1 MSSTYLTTVDI
12 KTPPAVFPEDPA
24 ITYKFSLDNWQKHA
38 ISAIDAKENVL
49 VTAKT
54 GSGKTLVAEYQIAHS
69 LRKGRRVFYTT
80 PIKSLSNQ
88 KFHDLK
94 EMFPSVGIMTG
105 DIKFRPDADV
115 VIMTTEIL
123 QNLLFKRGT
132 ATESLG
138 LTASLSLEGVDAVIF
153 DEVHY
158 INNADRG
165 KVWEQTLILLPPEV
179 SLILLSATISRPDLF
194 ASWLGDLKQVPIKL
208 IPTSH
213 RIVPLTHS
221 VFIGDELV
229 PLLDSRK
236 EIFDERAYINFLN
249 KRRADFEREKEFRK
263 RAQATKADGEHKGPV
278 EGKFRVDSFEAQLNK
293 TVEYLQAHELLPA
306 LFFVFS
312 RKQCEEYA
320 KKIEGALIDSSDAA
334 AVRHIIDYHLRHHKE
349 SLQGTTQYWE
359 LIELLKKGIA
369 YHHSGLL
376 PVLKEMVEILF
387 GKGYIKVM
395 FCTETFAVGINMPT
409 KTAVFLELTKYSE
422 GARRPLHTDEYTQM
436 AGRAGRRGL
445 DTFGQV
451 IYLPAREPITATE
464 MRGVLTGQM
473 PCVQSRLVFDYDF
486 ILKSFHSGQDRWATI
501 IKNSY
506 MYQEM
511 HATVVQLRS
520 EIASVETAAAA
531 LGLTAAQISDL
542 EYRDDIRAAIKDG
555 ALATTKTQMDDGT
568 PISHL
573 PRKTLQKMLDQWGNK
588 HMGATWAKAEEA
600 FKKYRSELNRLQ
612 NLRQQLADLETSM
625 AAPSTLL
632 TERINMLISTGFLEA
647 DGRTLTTKGVLATEF
662 NEGNSLLMAEFFETA
677 DLKHLSRSDLATVLA
692 AFCPEKNDS
701 AFDQFSY
708 YDLTVS
714 DAVKE
719 TLRMLVETGWHLMS
733 AEVKAGFVATSDDWK
748 ISYIWVQII
757 SDWLAGKQPS
767 AICQELGMYEGNLTK
782 GLLKVSAVIE
792 EWKSACTFRG
802 CLEGLE
808 ALEGMDTEIVRGIVV
823 PDSLYLHL

>member
-1 MSSTYLTTVDI
+1 M
-12 KTPPAVFPEDPA
+12 
-24 ITYKFSLDNWQKHA
+24 
-38 ISAIDAKENVL
+38 
-49 VTAKT
+49 
-54 GSGKTLVAEYQIAHS
+54 
-69 LRKGRRVFYTT
+69 
-80 PIKSLSNQ
+80 
-88 KFHDLK
+88 
-94 EMFPSVGIMTG
+94 
-105 DIKFRPDADV
+105 
-115 VIMTTEIL
+115 
-123 QNLLFKRGT
+123 
-132 ATESLG
+132 
-138 LTASLSLEGVDAVIF
+138 
-153 DEVHY
+153 
-158 INNADRG
+158 
-165 KVWEQTLILLPPEV
+165 LPPQV
-179 SLILLSATISRPDLF
+179 SLILLSATIDRPDLF
-194 ASWLGDLKQVPIKL
+194 AGWLGELKQVPIKL

-221 VFIGDELV
+221 VFIDGELV

-236 EIFDERAYINFLN
+236 EVFAERAYSQFLT
-249 KRRADFEREKEFRK
+249 KRRADFDREKEFRK
-263 RAQATKADGEHKGPV
+263 RAAAAKADEGHVGPV
-278 EGKFRVDSFEAQLNK
+278 DAKFRVKSFETQLNW
-293 TVEYLQAHELLPA
+293 TVEYLKSRELLPA

-349 SLQGTTQYWE
+349 TLQGTTQYWDI
-359 LIELLKKGIA
+359 IELLKKGIA

-422 GARRPLHTDEYTQM
+422 GTRRPLHTDEYTQM

-451 IYLPAREPITATE
+451 IYLPSREPLTTTE
-464 MRGVLTGQM
+464 MHGVLTGKM
-473 PCVQSRLVFDYDF
+473 PCVQSRMVFDYDF

-506 MYQEM
+506 YYQELL
-511 HATVVQLRS
+511 ATAIQIRG
-520 EIASVETAAAA
+520 EMTAAEAGAAA
-531 LGLTAAQISDL
+531 LGLTPAQISDL

-555 ALATTKTQMDDGT
+555 ALASTKTQMEDGT
-568 PISHL
+568 QINHL

-588 HMGATWAKAEEA
+588 HMGAAWAKAEDA
-600 FKKYRSELNRLQ
+600 FKRYRSELGRLQ
-612 NLRQQLADLETSM
+612 ELRARLDGIETAM
-625 AAPSTLL
+625 AAPATLL
-632 TERINMLISTGFLEA
+632 TERINMLITTGFLEA
-647 DGRTLTTKGVLATEF
+647 DGRILTPKGILATEF
-662 NEGNSLLMAEFFETA
+662 NEGNSLLMAECFETA

-714 DAVKE
+714 DDAKE
-719 TLRMLVETGWHLMS
+719 TLRRLVGTGERLMS
-733 AEVKAGFVATSDDWK
+733 AEGKAGIVATSDNWK